1 MEDKSISIIIPIYN
15 AESTLKRWI
24 DSIIKQSYKQWTLIL
39 INDGSTDDSQTI
51 CHNYEVR
58 DNRILLLNK
67 ENGGV
72 SSARNLGIRTV
83 QTDYLIFVDSDDFL
97 EKNCIENLLVG
108 ADCDISFINTARYS
122 LDTGT
127 VCGMMTNIVENK
139 YYKRLTGGGKI
150 Q

>member
-15 AESTLKRWI
+15 AESTLKRCI

-67 ENGGV
+67 ENGV
-72 SSARNLGIRTV
+72 N
-83 QTDYLIFVDSDDFL
+83 YLFNTHLIKTRKVRLFL
-97 EKNCIENLLVG
+97 
-108 ADCDISFINTARYS
+108 TA
-122 LDTGT
+122 LFCWVT
-127 VCGMMTNIVENK
+127 
-139 YYKRLTGGGKI
+139 
-150 Q
+150 

>member
-15 AESTLKRWI
+15 AESTLKRCI

-127 VCGMMTNIVENK
+127 VCGK
-139 YYKRLTGGGKI
+139 
-150 Q
+150 